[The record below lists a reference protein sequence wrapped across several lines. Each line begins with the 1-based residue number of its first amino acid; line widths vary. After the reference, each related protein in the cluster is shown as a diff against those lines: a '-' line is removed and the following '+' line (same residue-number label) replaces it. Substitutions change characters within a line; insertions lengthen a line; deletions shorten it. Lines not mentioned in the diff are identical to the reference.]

1 MENLFTVDLAKLFML
16 EKPLLEVFL
25 RGTVIFLFLFA
36 VFRIFR
42 REMGAIGIADV
53 LVIVLVANASESGL
67 TGGGESITES
77 ILLVLT
83 IVLWDRLFDN
93 LEHRFPSLS
102 ILFRPRKTILIENGA
117 LNRRNMRRELI
128 TEDELKSQL
137 RQQGV
142 DDFADVKK
150 CYMEGDGNISV
161 IQNDSDSSDGKAE
174 TQKPAQKLAG

>member
-1 MENLFTVDLAKLFML
+1 MESLFSVDLAKLFTL

-25 RGTVIFLFLFA
+25 RGTIIFVFLFA
-36 VFRIFR
+36 VFRVFR

-53 LVIVLVANASESGL
+53 LVIVLLANASESGL

-93 LEHRFPSLS
+93 LEHRFPALS
-102 ILFRPRKTILIENGA
+102 IVFRPRKTILIENGA

-142 DDFADVKK
+142 DNFADVKK
-150 CYMEGDGNISV
+150 SYMEGDGNISV
-161 IQNDSDSSDGKAE
+161 IKNNSEDGNQGE
-174 TQKPAQKLAG
+174 TQKPAQKFAS